1 MAGELELR
9 GFQRR
14 WLRGRAH
21 DLDPVVHVGKSG
33 LGDALLRQVDEAL
46 GAHELIKL
54 RFVEPREKGPKQ
66 ELATRICEELGAG
79 LAGLVGHVAILYR
92 PKEDPA
98 ERAFELPSR
107 EED

>member
-1 MAGELELR
+1 MAEPLELK

-21 DLDPVVHVGKSG
+21 GLDPVVHVGKSG

-66 ELATRICEELGAG
+66 ELAGQICEALGAG
-79 LAGLVGHVAILYR
+79 LAGMVGHVAILYR
-92 PKEDPA
+92 PHPDPA
-98 ERAFELPSR
+98 ERAFELPRR
-107 EED
+107 EDG